1 MYKLGLGVYVGRK
14 WDKVSLEL
22 RNRGILSDEKFE
34 NKQDVRSSGSSQSYL
49 SYHRCTYTVAAAA
62 AAAAAT
68 VIPNCQGQK
77 IERQTEGDPTN

>member
-49 SYHRCTYTVAAAA
+49 SYHRCTYTVV
-62 AAAAAT
+62 AAT
-68 VIPNCQGQK
+68 VIPNCQEQK